1 MLLKFMSKQDQKIT
15 GLEAEI
21 TRLKAAVNELK
32 ILNEIAVLSGKATN
46 IDQILHL
53 IVEKSINA
61 VEAEQASILLVTS
74 SKRKPFKTIIRQD
87 DTSSLKHDYHIGT
100 SITGWV
106 MLNKESLIIEDL
118 QTDKRFEPSEE
129 EKKDIH
135 SVLCVPIW
143 FEGKITGIMMLIN
156 KKNQRSFSQDDL
168 TLISI
173 ISVQAGQ
180 LINNLRL
187 QQETLQKEKEAE
199 KLQEIDKIK
208 TNFFTNISHEF
219 RTPLTLI
226 LGPAQ
231 KILEQSGND
240 KINEEARL
248 IHQNAKKL
256 TRLTNQ
262 LLDLSRIEAGKM
274 KLKTSKQN
282 ILPLLNEII
291 ASFQPFAD
299 RKKISLKCQNGQEE
313 INIYLDRD
321 KIDKIITNILSN
333 ALKFTPEG
341 GCVNVSVKTS
351 PVLDENYAFDSQV
364 KEIAEISVQ
373 DNGIGIPEEQLD
385 KIFDRFYQ
393 LDNRLSKEYDGTGVG
408 LSLTKELV
416 ELHKGKIL
424 VESEEGKG
432 SMFRVILPMGK
443 EHLLEEEITD
453 VDTLDKSEE
462 ISGGGT
468 RVQESKD
475 AAPSIIKNKFDINS
489 ISKES
494 PTLLIIED
502 NEDVRRY
509 IKGILND
516 LYIIKEASDGEE
528 GLEKAFDVIPDL
540 IISDIMMPK
549 RDGIQLCHNIKSD
562 SRTSHIPVILLTAKT
577 TLKDKIEGLETGA
590 DDYLTKPF
598 EADELKA
605 RIRGLLDQR
614 KRMQEYFRQHELFG
628 EEIKDITS
636 SDKKFLTDTVKII
649 KENISD
655 PALSVELLARNLA
668 VSRQLLYKKLIS
680 LVGESPNE
688 FIRRIRL
695 NRAQKLIESKSG
707 NISEIA
713 LEVGFGNPS
722 YFAECFQK
730 QFGVLP
736 SQYHQKFSAP

>member
-1 MLLKFMSKQDQKIT
+1 MSKQDQKIT
-15 GLEAEI
+15 ELEAEI

-53 IVEKSINA
+53 MIEKSINA
-61 VEAEQASILLVTS
+61 VGAEQASILLVTS
-74 SKRKPFKTIIRQD
+74 NKRKPFKTIIRQD

-100 SITGWV
+100 SLTGWV

-118 QTDKRFEPSEE
+118 QKDKRFEPSEE

-156 KKNQRSFSQDDL
+156 KKNQRSFSQNDL

-173 ISVQAGQ
+173 ISIQAGQ

-240 KINEEARL
+240 EINEEARL

-256 TRLTNQ
+256 NRLTNQ

-282 ILPLLNEII
+282 ILPLLNEIA

-299 RKKISLKCQNGQEE
+299 RKKISLKCQSGQEE
-313 INIYLDRD
+313 IRIYIDRD

-341 GCVNVSVKTS
+341 GCVNVNVKTR
-351 PVLDENYAFDSQV
+351 PLLDENYAFDSQV

-393 LDNRLSKEYDGTGVG
+393 LDNRLSREYDGTGVG

-416 ELHKGKIL
+416 ELHKGRIL
-424 VESEEGKG
+424 VESEQGKG
-432 SMFRVILPMGK
+432 SIFRVILPMGK
-443 EHLLEEEITD
+443 EHLLEEEIID

-462 ISGGGT
+462 ISGGDA
-468 RVQESKD
+468 RVQDIKN
-475 AAPSIIKNKFDINS
+475 AAPLIIKNKFDINS

-509 IKGILND
+509 VKGILND

-528 GLEKAFDVIPDL
+528 GLEKALDMIPDL

-549 RDGIQLCHNIKSD
+549 RDGMQLCHNIKSD

-628 EEIKDITS
+628 EEIKVITS

-736 SQYHQKFSAP
+736 SQYHQKSPAP